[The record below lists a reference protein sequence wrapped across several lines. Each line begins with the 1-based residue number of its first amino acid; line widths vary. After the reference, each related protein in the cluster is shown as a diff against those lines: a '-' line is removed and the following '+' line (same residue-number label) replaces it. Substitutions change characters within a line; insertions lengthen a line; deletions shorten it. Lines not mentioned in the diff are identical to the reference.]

1 MDSLSHIYN
10 EMHDTDEATDDTDPT
25 KMHEQI
31 DDNENEVEGDVKED
45 ERGDEGQGDGEEEAD
60 DSPLNNYY

>member
-31 DDNENEVEGDVKED
+31 DDNENEVEGDVEED
-45 ERGDEGQGDGEEEAD
+45 ENIPIIGRRFCKLHENCLHR
-60 DSPLNNYY
+60 DSL